1 MITSEQK
8 DKIVALVNSSI
19 DIPVVPESLEGSIF
33 RKAIDLID
41 EALDNFLPKEIQA
54 LAESLSQGIE
64 RNNAKDFV
72 ENLTRFLN
80 KKVDLPILNE
90 EQEGKLIGVVVNLLV
105 KSMTKN
111 RTLNNLLEGIS
122 SA

>member
-1 MITSEQK
+1 MIKPEQK
-8 DKIVALVNSSI
+8 ERIVALVNSSI
-19 DIPVVPESLEGSIF
+19 DIPVVPESLERSIF

-41 EALDNFLPKEIQA
+41 DALDTFLPKEIQA
-54 LAESLSQGIE
+54 LAESLSDGIE

-80 KKVDLPILNE
+80 KKIDLPILNE
-90 EQEGKLIGVVVNLLV
+90 EQEGKLIGLVVDLLV

-122 SA
+122 PA

>member
-41 EALDNFLPKEIQA
+41 EALDAFLPKEIQA

>member
-1 MITSEQK
+1 MFKPGQK
-8 DKIVALVNSSI
+8 DRIVALVNSVI

-54 LAESLSQGIE
+54 LTESLNQGIE

-80 KKVDLPILNE
+80 KKVILPILTE
-90 EQEGKLIGVVVNLLV
+90 EQEGKLIGLVVNLLV

>member
-1 MITSEQK
+1 MLNPEQK

-19 DIPVVPESLEGSIF
+19 DIPVVPEFLEGSIF

-41 EALDNFLPKEIQA
+41 DALDTFLPKEIQE

-90 EQEGKLIGVVVNLLV
+90 EQEGKLIGLVVNLLV

>member
-1 MITSEQK
+1 MIKPGQK
-8 DKIVALVNSSI
+8 DRIVALVNSVI

-90 EQEGKLIGVVVNLLV
+90 EQEGKLIGLVVNLLV

-111 RTLNNLLEGIS
+111 RTLNNLLEGLS

>member
-1 MITSEQK
+1 MFKPGQK
-8 DKIVALVNSSI
+8 DRIVALVNSVI

-41 EALDNFLPKEIQA
+41 EALDAFLPKEIQE
-54 LAESLSQGIE
+54 LAESLNQGIE

-80 KKVDLPILNE
+80 KKIILPILTE
-90 EQEGKLIGVVVNLLV
+90 EQEGKLIGLVVNLLV

>member
-1 MITSEQK
+1 MFKPGQK
-8 DKIVALVNSSI
+8 DRIVALVNSVI

-54 LAESLSQGIE
+54 LTESLNQGIE

-80 KKVDLPILNE
+80 KKIILPILTE
-90 EQEGKLIGVVVNLLV
+90 EQEGKLIGLVVNLLV